1 MLLDIEVWI
10 RRCSSY
16 PPFYFL
22 KGLSSL
28 TPWSVVLGMISS
40 VQHEAYLTEMG
51 FHYFDFVPRASERD
65 LARRAAHDA
74 AAGED
79 LKYEPPGKV
88 PPPMRP
94 HKRQKLADV

>member
-1 MLLDIEVWI
+1 
-10 RRCSSY
+10 
-16 PPFYFL
+16 
-22 KGLSSL
+22 
-28 TPWSVVLGMISS
+28 MISS